1 LFIPLSHSTSFNTMS
16 VTATDHGR
24 EILQSLKAVTHER
37 TVRIADSALA
47 ARVLALKAFQHQ
59 RFAHTYGDLL
69 VSPRY
74 GGAARFFLEDLYG
87 PNDFTQ
93 RDAQFAR
100 VVPALVRLF
109 PNELVATVA
118 ALAQLHALSEQ
129 LDSAMAQAN
138 PSPEWTNSNYAV
150 AWQASGTPTQ
160 REQQVSMMLAV
171 GSALDRYTRKPLLR
185 HSLRLM
191 RGPAQAAGLSAL
203 QSFLENG
210 FDTFRAMGGADYFLA
225 TVAQRER
232 ALSAALFA
240 GAA

>member
-1 LFIPLSHSTSFNTMS
+1 LSAS
-16 VTATDHGR
+16 ATDHGR
-24 EILQSLKAVTHER
+24 DILENLRRVAHER
-37 TVRIADSALA
+37 ALRGADGALA
-47 ARVLALKAFQHQ
+47 ARVLALKAYQHQ
-59 RFAHTYGDLL
+59 RFSDTYADLL
-69 VSPRY
+69 ASPRY

-109 PNELVATVA
+109 PKELVATVA
-118 ALAQLHALSEQ
+118 LLAQLHALSEK
-129 LDSAMAQAN
+129 LDTAMAQA
-138 PSPEWTNSNYAV
+138 STDAEWTPNNYSR
-150 AWQASGTPTQ
+150 AWRASCTAEQ
-160 REQQVSMMLAV
+160 REQQVVMMLGV

-210 FDTFRAMGGADYFLA
+210 FDTFRAMSGAEFFLT

-240 GAA
+240 GKT

>member
-1 LFIPLSHSTSFNTMS
+1 MPVST
-16 VTATDHGR
+16 ADHGR
-24 EILQSLKAVTHER
+24 DILQSLRAVGQER
-37 TVRIADSALA
+37 ALRSADAALA
-47 ARVLALKAFQHQ
+47 GRVLALKAYQHQ
-59 RFAHTYGDLL
+59 RFSHTYADLL
-69 VSPRY
+69 ASPRY

-138 PSPEWTNSNYAV
+138 PSPEWMPSNYAA
-150 AWQASGTPTQ
+150 AWRASGTPAQ
-160 REQQVSMMLAV
+160 REQQVSMTLAV

-191 RGPAQAAGLSAL
+191 RGPAQAAGLSDL
-203 QSFLENG
+203 QGFLENG

-240 GAA
+240 GAG